1 MRFSEYANAMSELDR
16 EGREKLLTKARGDGT
31 LPVAEYIKLE
41 NLDQALC
48 SIEDTKRGK
57 RA

>member
-1 MRFSEYANAMSELDR
+1 MSELDR

-41 NLDQALC
+41 NLGQALC
-48 SIEDTKRGK
+48 SIEDNKRGK
-57 RA
+57 QA

>member
-1 MRFSEYANAMSELDR
+1 MSFTDYARAFGELAR